1 VISNDSLKRFL
12 AVDPDENAR
21 VMHGLSSAVRVRIL
35 RLLHAHGPMNV
46 NDISTALGL
55 PQSTVATN
63 VNILEHSD
71 LLETRTIKARKGQ
84 QKICSSRYDEI
95 VIRLDGKPQHEEN
108 EVRVAMPLG
117 LYTTCQVSAPCGLCS
132 PQGIIGLLDVPDLFL
147 DPRRMQ
153 TALIWFGRGHVEYKF
168 PNNARILG
176 RRIRE
181 VEFSMELSSEV
192 PGTNTDWPSDISV
205 WINDVLIGAWT
216 SPGDFGDKRGIYTP
230 AWWKLE
236 GSQYGKLTHWRVT
249 EAGAFF
255 GEERLSDV
263 TLAALD
269 LEAHHSIRLRVGI
282 REDADHPGGI
292 NIFGRGFG
300 NYDQDIMM
308 RLLLAG

>member
-1 VISNDSLKRFL
+1 VL
-12 AVDPDENAR
+12 
-21 VMHGLSSAVRVRIL
+21 
-35 RLLHAHGPMNV
+35 
-46 NDISTALGL
+46 
-55 PQSTVATN
+55 
-63 VNILEHSD
+63 
-71 LLETRTIKARKGQ
+71 
-84 QKICSSRYDEI
+84 
-95 VIRLDGKPQHEEN
+95 
-108 EVRVAMPLG
+108 
-117 LYTTCQVSAPCGLCS
+117 
-132 PQGIIGLLDVPDLFL
+132 
-147 DPRRMQ
+147 
-153 TALIWFGRGHVEYKF
+153 
-168 PNNARILG
+168 
-176 RRIRE
+176 
-181 VEFSMELSSEV
+181 
-192 PGTNTDWPSDISV
+192 GTNTDWPSDISF

-216 SPGDFGDKRGIYTP
+216 SPSDFGDKRGIYTP

-292 NIFGRGFG
+292 NVFGRGFG